1 MLWKDISM
9 GERLR
14 LLKERRASN
23 PTYSYFDLRSEYD
36 DGKDP
41 INAPATYNYVQP
53 KFPNV
58 NYNMPIPSAQMPYTP
73 QVNQEITVNPV
84 NNSPVKAVDY
94 TQYLPSAQEYN
105 EQHWELPTY
114 NNSKYTPSQHIR
126 KQIYN
131 WEGASMKTNVPIDT
145 KAKELTSL
153 LGSDLTS
160 HLSQDQ
166 MDSLTSYYYNI
177 MPSSFKPTLNQLK
190 RLPSATNKN
199 EYNQIIRDVSKT
211 INVGYNRKG
220 MSGLA
225 KRRAIEQMLFL
236 YGH

>member
-14 LLKERRASN
+14 LLKDRRASN
-23 PTYSYFDLRSEYD
+23 PTYSYFNLRSEYD

-41 INAPATYNYVQP
+41 LGSPAQYSYDQP
-53 KFPNV
+53 KLPNV
-58 NYNMPIPSAQMPYTP
+58 DYSMPIQAAQIPNMPT
-73 QVNQEITVNPV
+73 ITQQITMSNS
-84 NNSPVKAVDY
+84 NSPVKAVDY

-105 EQHWELPTY
+105 ENNWSLPTY
-114 NNSKYTPSQHIR
+114 DNTKYVPSQNIR
-126 KQIYN
+126 KQIRN
-131 WEGASMKTNVPIDT
+131 WEGSSMRTNAPIDT
-145 KAKELTSL
+145 KAKELKNI
-153 LGSDLTS
+153 LGSDLIN
-160 HLSQDQ
+160 HLNQDQ

-177 MPSSFKPTLNQLK
+177 MPSSFTPTLKQLK
-190 RLPSATNKN
+190 RLPTVKSKD
-199 EYNQIIRDVSKT
+199 EYNNVLRDVSKT

-225 KRRAIEQMLFL
+225 RRRTVEQMLFL

>member
-41 INAPATYNYVQP
+41 LGSPAQYSYDQP
-53 KFPNV
+53 KLPNV
-58 NYNMPIPSAQMPYTP
+58 DYSMPIQAAQIPNMPT
-73 QVNQEITVNPV
+73 ITQQITMN
-84 NNSPVKAVDY
+84 NSNSPVKAVDY

-114 NNSKYTPSQHIR
+114 DNSKYTPSQHIR

-199 EYNQIIRDVSKT
+199 EYNQIMRDVSKT